1 MAWSILFVEDDVAF
15 REVVVHGLSLLGHS
29 VHEAEHGAKALEI
42 LASGFRPGII
52 LLDIVM
58 PVMDGIS
65 FLELKNAHEQYARI
79 PVVIMSA
86 TEHRLHYGAAALLR
100 KPIELVELE
109 RVISRHYSLLQ

>member
-15 REVVVHGLSLLGHS
+15 REVVVQGLSLLGHS
-29 VHEAEHGAKALEI
+29 VQEAEHGARAFEM
-42 LASGFRPGII
+42 LASGCKPGII

-58 PVMDGIS
+58 PVMDGIR
-65 FLELKNAHEQYARI
+65 FLELKNASEQHAHI

-86 TEHRLHYGAAALLR
+86 TEHRLHHGAAALLC
-100 KPIELVELE
+100 KPFELPELQ